1 MEKKILYT
9 KEKVTSYVVIWIYE
23 SMVNSNKLSFIFSHF
38 SSQDPTKEM
47 EFIFFF
53 NSFIFFIHARKTH
66 GGVLLFHI
74 KSPI

>member
-53 NSFIFFIHARKTH
+53 
-66 GGVLLFHI
+66 
-74 KSPI
+74 